1 MGKLNLKYGFHDTS
15 VTDVKAEADTFILSF
30 ESGVYCLDKNGKET
44 NLTPYCQ
51 IVIKFS
57 DKHIDQHVIIE
68 QRYKGNYHEINISD
82 FCMSVENNKFDIVID
97 YYSPL
102 MKLQLTFHNN
112 ERQSRRNIISVR
124 LKTRTAIKRFPVAE
138 QAIGLAET
146 VLTMA
151 AARTAC

>member
-82 FCMSVENNKFDIVID
+82 FFLSVENNKFDIVID
-97 YYSPL
+97 YYSPFAKSIVL
-102 MKLQLTFHNN
+102 SGYVGKYQMNLVLS
-112 ERQSRRNIISVR
+112 EIDEV
-124 LKTRTAIKRFPVAE
+124 AINFP
-138 QAIGLAET
+138 
-146 VLTMA
+146 
-151 AARTAC
+151 